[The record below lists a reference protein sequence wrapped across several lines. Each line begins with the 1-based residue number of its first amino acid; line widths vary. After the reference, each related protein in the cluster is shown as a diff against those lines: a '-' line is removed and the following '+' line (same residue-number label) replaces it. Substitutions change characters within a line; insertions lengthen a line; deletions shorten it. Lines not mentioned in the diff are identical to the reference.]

1 MTWPILTILVLGIW
15 HGINPGMGWLF
26 AVALGMQ
33 EQERRSV
40 WRALLPLAAGHA
52 LAIAAALA
60 VALLIGA
67 VVPAHILKW
76 SVAMVLVA
84 FGVSRIIRSRHP
96 RYGGM
101 RMSMRKLTVW
111 SFLMASAHGAG
122 LMVIPFV
129 LADSPAER
137 IAGDTI
143 VPALVSDGP
152 DHAGHGPHGADADD
166 SDHAVARARADD
178 SDRAAMVAESAGPT
192 GSRGTH
198 SEHLAGLTDSGATS
212 GWLVLL
218 VHTAGYLFA
227 TGLLAVLVY
236 EKLGLRMLR
245 TVWLNLDLI
254 WGIALAATGVI
265 APFV

>member
-60 VALLIGA
+60 VALMIGA
-67 VVPAHILKW
+67 VVPARILKW
-76 SVAMVLVA
+76 TVAIVLVA

-137 IAGDTI
+137 IAGDTAAA
-143 VPALVSDGP
+143 ALVSDGLDHAGRP
-152 DHAGHGPHGADADD
+152 DHAVHGPDPADADD
-166 SDHAVARARADD
+166 ADLAVAR
-178 SDRAAMVAESAGPT
+178 
-192 GSRGTH
+192 TH
-198 SEHLAGLTDSGATS
+198 AEHLAGLTDSGATS
-212 GWLVLL
+212 GWIVLL

>member
-1 MTWPILTILVLGIW
+1 
-15 HGINPGMGWLF
+15 
-26 AVALGMQ
+26 
-33 EQERRSV
+33 
-40 WRALLPLAAGHA
+40 
-52 LAIAAALA
+52 
-60 VALLIGA
+60 
-67 VVPAHILKW
+67 
-76 SVAMVLVA
+76 
-84 FGVSRIIRSRHP
+84 
-96 RYGGM
+96 M

-129 LADSPAER
+129 LVDSPAER
-137 IAGDTI
+137 IEGDTN
-143 VPALVSDGP
+143 VPPLVSDGQDHAGRP
-152 DHAGHGPHGADADD
+152 DHAVHGPDPADADD
-166 SDHAVARARADD
+166 ADLAVAR
-178 SDRAAMVAESAGPT
+178 
-192 GSRGTH
+192 TH
-198 SEHLAGLTDSGATS
+198 AEHLAGLTDSGATS
-212 GWLVLL
+212 GWIVLL

>member
-1 MTWPILTILVLGIW
+1 MTWPVLTILVLGIW

-52 LAIAAALA
+52 LAIAAAIA

-67 VVPAHILKW
+67 VVPARILKW
-76 SVAMVLVA
+76 TVAIVLVA
-84 FGVSRIIRSRHP
+84 FGVSRIMRSRHP

-129 LADSPAER
+129 LADSPTER
-137 IAGDTI
+137 IEGDTI

-152 DHAGHGPHGADADD
+152 DHAGRPDHAGHGPDPADADD
-166 SDHAVARARADD
+166 ADLAVA
-178 SDRAAMVAESAGPT
+178 
-192 GSRGTH
+192 GTH
-198 SEHLAGLTDSGATS
+198 AEYLAVPRAHAEHLAGVTDSGVTS

>member
-1 MTWPILTILVLGIW
+1 
-15 HGINPGMGWLF
+15 MGWLF

-52 LAIAAALA
+52 LAIASALA
-60 VALLIGA
+60 VAMLIGA
-67 VVPAHILKW
+67 IVPAGILKW
-76 SVAMVLVA
+76 VIAMLLVG
-84 FGVSRIIRSRHP
+84 FGASRIVRGRHP

-101 RMSMRKLTVW
+101 RMTMRKLTVW

-129 LADSPAER
+129 LADPAER
-137 IAGDTI
+137 MEG
-143 VPALVSDGP
+143 
-152 DHAGHGPHGADADD
+152 DD
-166 SDHAVARARADD
+166 SGPMIPAGGNERDHGGH
-178 SDRAAMVAESAGPT
+178 AA
-192 GSRGTH
+192 
-198 SEHLAGLTDSGATS
+198 HLAGLTDSGPTA

>member
-1 MTWPILTILVLGIW
+1 MTWPILTILVIGIW

-84 FGVSRIIRSRHP
+84 FGVSRIFRSRHP

-137 IAGDTI
+137 IAGDTAA
-143 VPALVSDGP
+143 PALVSDGP
-152 DHAGHGPHGADADD
+152 DHAGHGSP
-166 SDHAVARARADD
+166 RADD
-178 SDRAAMVAESAGPT
+178 SGRALAQTRPDGSHRAAMVAESAGPT